1 MPSSRMSSGSKKKE
15 PRYACLSVARATHS
29 HKMWNK
35 VSSSVPHFLHM
46 GSLHSPMICKC
57 LLKVLHPVSRP
68 ITTLVCV
75 LLKDSSRAPIARSG
89 PEINSRACLCVVLGP
104 RHNARCLFSIQC
116 FIFLLI
122 FCPETPKTGSDPT
135 NRWAEPPLANSLAI
149 SFPLT
154 PACPGTQNSLTT
166 CWAEISF
173 NACWHCRTKG
183 DVLAAWSAFKAAWLS
198 EQILTYFSGRSWVL
212 TSSRHYT
219 QHATLAPLHT
229 CTILTYATQYVL

>member
-1 MPSSRMSSGSKKKE
+1 MTPMPSSRMSSGSKKKE

-89 PEINSRACLCVVLGP
+89 PEINSRACLCVLQGP
-104 RHNARCLFSIQC
+104 RHNAKCLFSIQR

-122 FCPETPKTGSDPT
+122 FCLENPQDRLRPNKPLSRTIPCELVGDFISSHSGMPRDPE
-135 NRWAEPPLANSLAI
+135 
-149 SFPLT
+149 
-154 PACPGTQNSLTT
+154 
-166 CWAEISF
+166 
-173 NACWHCRTKG
+173 
-183 DVLAAWSAFKAAWLS
+183 
-198 EQILTYFSGRSWVL
+198 
-212 TSSRHYT
+212 
-219 QHATLAPLHT
+219 
-229 CTILTYATQYVL
+229 